1 MTFRTLALALGV
13 TLVAPAAFADL
24 SELDTNGD
32 GMITFDE
39 MLAAVPTVT
48 EENFLAIDT
57 NGDGTVDA
65 DEYAAAEAA
74 GTLPMQDG

>member
-1 MTFRTLALALGV
+1 MSQDQLTIR
-13 TLVAPAAFADL
+13 PATFADL